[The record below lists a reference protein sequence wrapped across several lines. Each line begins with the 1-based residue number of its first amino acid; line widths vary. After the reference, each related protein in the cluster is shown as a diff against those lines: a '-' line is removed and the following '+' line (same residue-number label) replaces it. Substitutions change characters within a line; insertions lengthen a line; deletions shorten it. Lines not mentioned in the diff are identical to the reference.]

1 MLFPVCG
8 FGGGASLRERPYP
21 AEGVFPEHRH
31 LALSTE
37 HARIVREGDVKAA
50 ERVEEFPLSLP
61 DEIELP
67 QSWTEASNIVY
78 VTDMYWYPY
87 MDVRNLNPYA
97 KFTVPAAL
105 PKKPALPLSAW
116 DRMPS
121 DYMTVLCTSGRA
133 DEPPPEFF
141 LRRGFRVRLDGRDLP
156 VPTEPSNGA
165 RKVLELAPRPG
176 NPRNSEGDFVK
187 LADGTLLFAWSRY
200 YEAGKI
206 ENSSWDNGGAD
217 IVVRRSSDDGDTWS
231 QSDEILVKND
241 AMNVMSVSFLRLKD
255 GRIALFYIRK
265 IDASISEI
273 LMRTSSDEA
282 KTWSEAVNVTGGM
295 PAGWYVLNNARVIQ
309 LKTGRVLAP
318 LAIHPPKPGGGV
330 EAAAGLVCV
339 RSDDGGAT
347 WQAGAVVET
356 FDSSGERVVT
366 QEPGVVELKDGRV
379 MMWARTDRGS
389 QYAGYSSDGG
399 VIWSAFAPTGLVGPR
414 SPATVKRLKSGDLVA
429 VWNDHRLNPELVPR
443 GRRAPLSV
451 AASHD
456 DGRTW
461 PKSVAIEENLTD
473 FLCYTAM
480 YERNDG
486 VLLAYCRK
494 ESRNLDSIRMTFVP
508 FGFLGA
514 EPVCNSQRKGDRQ

>member
-21 AEGVFPEHRH
+21 ADGVFSEHRH

-231 QSDEILVKND
+231 QTDEILVKND
-241 AMNVMSVSFLRLKD
+241 AMNVMSVSFLRLDD

-379 MMWARTDRGS
+379 MMWTRTDRGS
-389 QYAGYSSDGG
+389 QYAGYSSNGG
-399 VIWSAFAPTGLVGPR
+399 VTWSAFAPTGLVGPR

-508 FGFLGA
+508 FGLLGA